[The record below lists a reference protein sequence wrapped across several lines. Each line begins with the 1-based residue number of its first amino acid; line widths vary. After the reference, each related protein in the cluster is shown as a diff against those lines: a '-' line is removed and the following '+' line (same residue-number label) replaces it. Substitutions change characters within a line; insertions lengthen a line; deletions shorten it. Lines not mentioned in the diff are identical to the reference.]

1 MEEDFVKSVAA
12 QLREPE
18 GELGQQVAEKMNES
32 NAQMNREAI
41 RLLDLQNG
49 DRVLEIGMANGNFI
63 PELFNSYPTI
73 QYTGVD
79 ASPSMVADA
88 MLRNEQLMHVDK
100 VKFLRAVARDL
111 PFPDDSFEKIFT
123 LNCIYFWDQPAQ
135 ELSSIHRVLKT
146 DGIFLVGIRPRH
158 EMEKIPFSKY
168 GFCLYSEAEI
178 TDLLE
183 ANNFHVL
190 DTVSL
195 EESSID
201 LTGDQITLSSLFVLA
216 QKL

>member
-41 RLLDLQNG
+41 RLLDLQNA

-63 PELFNSYPTI
+63 PELFNTYPTI

-88 MLRNEQLMHVDK
+88 MLRNEQLMRVDK
-100 VKFLRAVARDL
+100 VKFLRAVAKDL
-111 PFPDDSFEKIFT
+111 PFPDESFNKIFT
-123 LNCIYFWDQPAQ
+123 LNCIYFWDNPSE
-135 ELSSIHRVLKT
+135 ELSSIYRVLKPG
-146 DGIFLVGIRPRH
+146 GIFLVGIRPRH
-158 EMEKIPFSKY
+158 QMEKLPFSKY

-178 TDLLE
+178 TTLLE
-183 ANNFHVL
+183 ENNFHVL
-190 DTVSL
+190 DTVSH
-195 EESSID
+195 EESSFD
-201 LTGDQITLSSLFVLA
+201 LTGEKIELSSLFLLS
-216 QKL
+216 QRL